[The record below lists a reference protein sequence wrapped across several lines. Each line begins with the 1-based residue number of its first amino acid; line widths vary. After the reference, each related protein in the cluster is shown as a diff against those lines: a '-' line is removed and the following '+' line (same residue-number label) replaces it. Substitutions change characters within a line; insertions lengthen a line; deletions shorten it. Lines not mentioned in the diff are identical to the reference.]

1 MKADDIAS
9 LATPKPYF
17 KPKNVLDGEE
27 PIERNKLDA
36 RRAEW
41 AEFIKDK
48 PTEQLQMKLD
58 VLKDMFDI
66 YAGLWGTTFKEI
78 ESRRKQ
84 KGDKK

>member
-1 MKADDIAS
+1 MKPDDISS

-27 PIERNKLDA
+27 TIERNKLDA
-36 RRAEW
+36 KRAEW

-58 VLKDMFDI
+58 ALKEMFDI

-78 ESRRKQ
+78 ESRRQKQ
-84 KGDKK
+84 KETK